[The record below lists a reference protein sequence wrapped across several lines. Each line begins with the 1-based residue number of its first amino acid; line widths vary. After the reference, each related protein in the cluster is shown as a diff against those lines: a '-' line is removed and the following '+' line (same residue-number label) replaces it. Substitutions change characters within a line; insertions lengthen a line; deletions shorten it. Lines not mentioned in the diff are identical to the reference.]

1 MEKAALIAADIQLD
15 YFRDFNKLNAEEKQ
29 PKDYVTE
36 ADKKSEKK
44 IIEILTEEFPDYG
57 FIGEESGETNP
68 EAKMKFVIDPLDGT
82 VNFMK
87 GSSFFCISIALAD
100 LSDGAE
106 LRSIEQIKAGL
117 IYAPYLKEMF
127 YAERGSGAYIDN
139 ELVVRTEEKNP
150 GVLNSIGFKQLD
162 RRGQFP
168 LIDGIVQSSSHR
180 RFLGAAALE
189 LAYVAAG
196 RFDSFAHLCLNP
208 WDMAAAAVIL
218 EEANCKVSDLNGGR
232 DIFYNKNILATY

>member
-1 MEKAALIAADIQLD
+1 MEKAAFAAAELQLD
-15 YFRDFNKLNAEEKQ
+15 YFRQFDKLNPEEKQ

-36 ADKKSEKK
+36 ADKKSEEK
-44 IIEILTEEFPDYG
+44 IIEILSEEFPDYG

-68 EAKMKFVIDPLDGT
+68 SAKQKFIIDPLDGT

-87 GSSFFCISIALAD
+87 GVPFFCVSIGLAD
-100 LSDGAE
+100 LGDSE
-106 LRSIEQIKAGL
+106 KLESIEQIKAGY
-117 IYAPYLKEMF
+117 IYAPYLKESF
-127 YAERGSGAYIDN
+127 YAERGSGAFVDN
-139 ELVVRTEEKNP
+139 VLVTKPDSSP
-150 GVLNSIGFKQLD
+150 GILASIGFKQID

-168 LIDGIVQSSSHR
+168 LIDEIVKSSSHR

-218 EEANCKVSDLNGGR
+218 EEANYKVQDLNGGR
-232 DIFYNKNILATY
+232 DIFTNKNILATH